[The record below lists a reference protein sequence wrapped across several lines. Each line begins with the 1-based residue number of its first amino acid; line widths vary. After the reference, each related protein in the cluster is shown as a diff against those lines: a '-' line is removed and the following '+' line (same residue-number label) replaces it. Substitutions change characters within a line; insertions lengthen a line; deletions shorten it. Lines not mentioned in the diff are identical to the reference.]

1 MSELLV
7 YSRADKLFCSKLD
20 PGSWKTSQQEKAWS
34 IHTHTQGTVVVC
46 GGQSINTGSSWHW
59 LNLSCNSSIATFLS
73 TAMLIQLRNN
83 YFSSVSTMNKSDLLP
98 AIWTKL
104 LLHLY
109 RDQKVRYSILAKYRE
124 RSNIFSMSAKQ
135 MQTGSEF
142 KPHYFSWSW
151 GWTIRSSTLP
161 QTFPSKLILL
171 NTPSSPLSSKMENAT
186 PVKGHFVSHPL
197 YHSMGRK
204 LLSLPDVSVRI
215 TSRLTKSFIPLPLQ
229 TPATAIFLPTSPFL
243 RPGISGHIQ
252 ILHTPL
258 EEDRKKCETVFTNLL
273 SFPYRIEERSFSF
286 SASLVHCSYAVRRL
300 KMTEKTKI

>member
-34 IHTHTQGTVVVC
+34 IHAHTQGTVVVC
-46 GGQSINTGSSWHW
+46 GGQSINTGT
-59 LNLSCNSSIATFLS
+59 CNSSIHRYLS
-73 TAMLIQLRNN
+73 LHRLWRGTLIQLRNN
-83 YFSSVSTMNKSDLLP
+83 NLSSVSTMNKSDLLP
-98 AIWTKL
+98 ATWTKL
-104 LLHLY
+104 LLHVY

-124 RSNIFSMSAKQ
+124 RSNIFSTSAKQ

-151 GWTIRSSTLP
+151 GWTSRSSILP
-161 QTFPSKLILL
+161 QTFPSKLIFV
-171 NTPSSPLSSKMENAT
+171 NTPSGPLSSKRGNAT

-197 YHSMGRK
+197 YHSIGRK

-215 TSRLTKSFIPLPLQ
+215 TSRLTESFIPFPLQ
-229 TPATAIFLPTSPFL
+229 TPAAAIFLPTSPFL
-243 RPGISGHIQ
+243 RPGISGHTQ

-258 EEDRKKCETVFTNLL
+258 EEARKKCETVFTNLL